1 MRLGPLVTMRLVALC
16 ALLVLTA
23 PVLARADTDAALRRV
38 FLADGTPLVSYG
50 EFARLDDR
58 VVFSMPVGGT
68 HEQPRF
74 HLVSIPAASVD
85 WPRTDRYTASA
96 RYQQY
101 AAMRGEA
108 DFARLSSEV
117 ARVLNEIALGTNQ
130 AMALQTAMQARTTL
144 VQWAPAHF
152 GYRQSDIREIVSLL
166 DEAIS
171 DLRVAAGI
179 GAFELSLVATVP
191 EVPLEPL
198 LDMPRPRELFDQIIR
213 VAQLTDRSTE
223 RVSLLQTA
231 LALLE
236 EAGAAIPPADA
247 SVLRTAVV
255 QQVRD
260 ELLTDERYT
269 ELTKSSL
276 QSAARAAARARVRDV
291 EAVLVNVAK
300 EDERLGRRRPEVVQ
314 ALNASVQ
321 AELDAA
327 RRLRL
332 LRDRWMLRRALYR
345 EYNRVVESP
354 LLQLVKAQPALDAI
368 KRLDG
373 PELETLATLQ
383 ARLAGGAERLQRTN
397 VPLDLRPAH
406 DLLIG
411 AWQFAERALKARH
424 EAISLG
430 NLNTAW
436 EASSAAAG
444 ALMMLSRAQ
453 SEIRALLEPPQLR

>member
-1 MRLGPLVTMRLVALC
+1 MRVGPLTMRLVALC
-16 ALLVLTA
+16 ALLVVTA
-23 PVLARADTDAALRRV
+23 PVPASADTDPTLRRV
-38 FLADGTPLVSYG
+38 FLADGTALVSYG

-68 HEQPRF
+68 HEHPRF
-74 HLVSIPAASVD
+74 HLVSIPAGSVD

-101 AAMRGEA
+101 AATRGEE

-117 ARVLNEIALGTNQ
+117 ARVLNEVALATNPS
-130 AMALQTAMQARTTL
+130 AALQTAMQARTTL
-144 VQWAPAHF
+144 TQWPPAHF
-152 GYRQSDIREIVSLL
+152 GYRQSDVREIVGLL

-171 DLRVAAGI
+171 DLRATAGI
-179 GAFELSLVATVP
+179 GAFELSLVATVAD
-191 EVPLEPL
+191 VPLEPL
-198 LDMPRPRELFDQIIR
+198 LDMPAPRELFYQVIR

-231 LALLE
+231 LALLD
-236 EAGAAIPPADA
+236 EAGAVIPAVDA
-247 SVLRTAVV
+247 TTLRTAVV

-260 ELLTDERYT
+260 ELLTDERYLQ
-269 ELTKSSL
+269 LTKSSL
-276 QSAARAAARARVRDV
+276 QSASRAAARARVRDV
-291 EAVLVNVAK
+291 EAVLVTVAR
-300 EDERLGRRRPEVVQ
+300 EDERLGRRRPEVIQ
-314 ALNASVQ
+314 ALQTSVE

-332 LRDRWMLRRALYR
+332 LRDRWMLRRSLYR
-345 EYNRVVESP
+345 EYNRAVESP

-373 PELETLATLQ
+373 PEPDTLATLQ

-397 VPLDLRPAH
+397 VPLDLRAAH

-411 AWQFAERALKARH
+411 SWQFAERALKARH
-424 EAISLG
+424 EAVSLG
-430 NLNTAW
+430 NLSTAW

-444 ALMMLSRAQ
+444 ALMLLSRAQ
-453 SEIRALLEPPQLR
+453 SEIRTLLEPPQLR